1 MLVKH
6 SENLK
11 TTFKLKKE
19 ETKRDWY
26 EKYLLLQIVFYKIY
40 NSLQKCNSK
49 VSVLPFL
56 TKSIQ

>member
-26 EKYLLLQIVFYKIY
+26 EKTIIL
-40 NSLQKCNSK
+40 
-49 VSVLPFL
+49 
-56 TKSIQ
+56 IQLFF